1 MLDVC
6 SWPKDWNLTLIKSA
20 WSLRC
25 PVLLT
30 KKLYFEYCQL
40 PRQVHWTQSQSTR
53 AYFTAYQ
60 EDVAFL
66 LEKPQQEAFDKLKSV
81 ITSAPVLAYFA
92 KSKETVLR
100 VEDGMLFQWDRI
112 VVPRLLRVEVLDEI
126 HGAHMGESK
135 SLSTA
140 RDYVFWPSMTAQI
153 KDKESQFLC
162 HV

>member
-1 MLDVC
+1 MYGHRVIVETDDKLLESIFLKPLNEAPPRLQRMLL
-6 SWPKDWNLTLIKSA
+6 K
-20 WSLRC
+20 
-25 PVLLT
+25 LT
-30 KKLYFEYCQL
+30 KYDVVVRYVLRKL
-40 PRQVHWTQSQSTR
+40 QVISDCLSRVPLSETEPFSEP
-53 AYFTAYQ
+53 
-60 EDVAFL
+60 EDVVGTNL
-66 LEKPQQEAFDKLKSV
+66 VEELGLENSTLS
-81 ITSAPVLAYFA
+81 
-92 KSKETVLR
+92 

-112 VVPRLLRVEVLDEI
+112 VVPRLLRVEVLDEV